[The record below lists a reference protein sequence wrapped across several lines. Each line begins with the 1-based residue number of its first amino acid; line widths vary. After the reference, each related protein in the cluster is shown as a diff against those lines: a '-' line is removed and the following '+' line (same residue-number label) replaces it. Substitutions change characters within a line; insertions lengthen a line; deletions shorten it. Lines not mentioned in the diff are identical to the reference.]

1 MNIRVSISKSRFFR
15 EPGQTAAADL
25 FRINLQFFIK
35 IKRNIMDNDK
45 KKKYRRYR
53 LHRKIKGVYRYEF
66 RSKIIYVPNTDDL
79 TNKYLREL
87 YENYNYSIQF
97 EIPS

>member
-1 MNIRVSISKSRFFR
+1 
-15 EPGQTAAADL
+15 
-25 FRINLQFFIK
+25 
-35 IKRNIMDNDK
+35 MDIDK

-53 LHRKIKGVYRYEF
+53 LHRKIKSIYRF
-66 RSKIIYVPNTDDL
+66 STRSKIIYVPSSDDL

-87 YENYNYSIQF
+87 YDNYNYSIQF